1 MSAPARTDT
10 ATGPPPRPLP
20 AVTQGPLARLPPS
33 AQDGLA
39 TGLSVLA
46 VRRPA
51 VPLVEVRLR
60 VPAAG
65 TASVPLGPATLLAE
79 TLLTGTARRS
89 QVELAADLQAL
100 GGALGTSVDADRLS
114 IGGSALAEHLGELLD
129 LVAEILTGASYPER
143 EVTGE
148 RTRLADR
155 LAVARSQPGRRARE
169 ALLGRLYGAHPYA
182 RELPEVDE
190 VTDATAEQVRALH
203 ADRVRPDGAVLV
215 LVGDLDP
222 DAALQTVSER
232 LGGWAGTGVAPP
244 GVPAPLPSPALP
256 ALVVDRPGS
265 VQTTIRLGGPAPQRW
280 DPGYAAAKLANLVF
294 GGYFSSRLV
303 ANIRERR
310 GYTYSPRSAIDHGAA
325 ASLLTVA
332 ADVRTEVT
340 APAMVEIGYELG
352 LIATLPVP
360 AEELDAARR
369 YAVGALALSTATQAG
384 LASTLAA
391 LAPVGLGL
399 PFLAEH
405 PRDLLAATIEEVAV
419 AARGLLAPAGLSAV
433 LLGDASAVAGDV
445 AAVTPVELA

>member
-1 MSAPARTDT
+1 MSAVAPTVGA
-10 ATGPPPRPLP
+10 AGPIP
-20 AVTQGPLARLPPS
+20 AVTQGAPTPLPPS
-33 AQDGLA
+33 AHRTLPS
-39 TGLSVLA
+39 GLSVLA
-46 VRRPA
+46 VRRA
-51 VPLVEVRLR
+51 GVPLVELRLR
-60 VPAAG
+60 IPAAG

-79 TLLTGTARRS
+79 TLLTGTARRD
-89 QVELAADLQAL
+89 QVELAAAIQSI
-100 GGALGTSVDADRLS
+100 GGALGAAADADRLS
-114 IGGSALAEHLGELLD
+114 VGGSALAEHLDELLD
-129 LVAEILTGASYPER
+129 LLAEILTGAAYPER

-169 ALLGRLYGAHPYA
+169 ALLARLYGAHPYA
-182 RELPEVDE
+182 RELPEVEE
-190 VTDATAEQVRALH
+190 VTAATGEQVRALH
-203 ADRVRPDGAVLV
+203 ASRVRADGAVLV

-222 DAALQTVSER
+222 DAAQATVAAR
-232 LGGWAGTGVAPP
+232 LGGWAGTGVAPQD
-244 GVPAPLPSPALP
+244 VPAPPPPPALP

-265 VQTTIRLGGPAPQRW
+265 VQTTIRMGGTAPQRS

-310 GYTYSPRSAIDHGAA
+310 GYTYSPRSSIDHGAA

-340 APAMVEIGYELG
+340 APALVEIAYELG

-391 LAPVGLGL
+391 LLPVGLGL
-399 PFLAEH
+399 PFLVEH
-405 PRDLLAATIEEVAV
+405 PRDLLQATAEEVAM
-419 AARGLLAPAGLSAV
+419 AARGLLAPAALSAV
-433 LLGDASAVAGDV
+433 LLGDAAAMAGDV
-445 AAVTPVELA
+445 AAVTPIELA